1 MEYQNYLPLTDIDQD
16 KLNFSKL
23 SREIADFINAFPS
36 DVPFSLSINGT
47 WGSGKSTMLNFI
59 ERNLNQEKC
68 NVIRF
73 NPWLITN
80 REDLILSV
88 FEEINDQIESTYVKA
103 KEKLKSY
110 SLKFIPTF
118 LKGITYYESMKHGLE
133 AAASE
138 FIANGISE
146 VSSGLVGGF
155 DKPLSVQKKELEN
168 EMKKVLSEK
177 NKKIVVFIDELDR
190 LFPDEIITVFQM
202 IKAILDLP
210 GILFVVAM
218 DGEVVKNA
226 LNDKGIQNPINYLDK
241 IFQKNY
247 NLFTK
252 FQIKTLTQ
260 HYLFSRLDLDKECDI
275 SLKTCLDVYIMSNS
289 NLWIREFHFDANLIF
304 ENCKEDEKHYDWK
317 LDKIIQVSN
326 IHDSYWDIF
335 KEFSDSLNLGNPRK
349 FGKFVEFLLENWPK
363 LYEKLLKGRVGKYY
377 FHSAFILL
385 VTNYFFPE
393 YFLPRYLISDYYISD
408 NEKKRLPQY
417 IKVIRNHF
425 DLIFPSYYREIENGN
440 KRRLRTT
447 KFINTCCNTIV
458 SYPDIN
464 KKFY

>member
-16 KLNFSKL
+16 KLNFSEL
-23 SREIADFINAFPS
+23 SKEIADFINVFPS
-36 DVPFSLSINGT
+36 DIPFSLSINGT

-68 NVIRF
+68 NIIRF

-80 REDLILSV
+80 REDLILAV
-88 FEEINDQIESTYVKA
+88 FEEINNQIENTYAKA

-133 AAASE
+133 ASTSE
-138 FIANGISE
+138 FIANGVSE
-146 VSSGLVGGF
+146 VSSGLIGGF
-155 DKPLSVQKKELEN
+155 DKPLSVQKKELET
-168 EMKKVLSEK
+168 ELKKVLSEQ

-226 LNDKGIQNPINYLDK
+226 LIDKGIQNPVNYLEK

-247 NLFTK
+247 NLFTRL
-252 FQIKTLTQ
+252 QIRTLTE
-260 HYLFSRLDLDKECDI
+260 HYLFSRLDLQKECDR
-275 SLKTCLDVYIMSNS
+275 SLKTCLDVYIMANTD
-289 NLWIREFHFDANLIF
+289 LWIKEIHHDENLF
-304 ENCKEDEKHYDWK
+304 LENCKVDETHYDWK
-317 LDKIIQVSN
+317 LDKINRSSSIN
-326 IHDSYWDIF
+326 ESYWDIF
-335 KEFSDSLNLGNPRK
+335 RELSDSLGLNNPRR
-349 FGKFVEFLLENWPK
+349 FGKFAEFLLENWPK
-363 LYEKLLKGRVGKYY
+363 LYTKVLKGKVGNHYH
-377 FHSAFILL
+377 HSAFVLL
-385 VTNYFFPE
+385 VTNFFFPE
-393 YFLPRYLISDYYISD
+393 YCLSRYLISKYYLSGD
-408 NEKKRLPQY
+408 EEDSLPKY

-425 DLIFPSYYREIENGN
+425 NLIFPSYYREVENGN
-440 KRRLRTT
+440 RKVLKTT
-447 KFINTCCNTIV
+447 NFIETCCHSII
-458 SYPDIN
+458 SYPDI
-464 KKFY
+464 KRR